1 MRSGTLNVP
10 GIVGLGKASELAMM
24 EMEEDIKRILPLRD
38 KLENALLQLE
48 QTYRNGHPVHRL
60 PHTCNLSFSYLESEV
75 LMMTFNKKIALSSG
89 SACTS
94 ASMEPSHVLKAMGL
108 SDEMAY
114 ASLRFGLSRF
124 TTEEEIDFAIQTM
137 IEGVN
142 ELRNKSIAWE
152 LYKDSLS

>member
-1 MRSGTLNVP
+1 
-10 GIVGLGKASELAMM
+10 
-24 EMEEDIKRILPLRD
+24 
-38 KLENALLQLE
+38 
-48 QTYRNGHPVHRL
+48 
-60 PHTCNLSFSYLESEV
+60 
-75 LMMTFNKKIALSSG
+75 
-89 SACTS
+89 
-94 ASMEPSHVLKAMGL
+94 MEPSHVLKAMGL